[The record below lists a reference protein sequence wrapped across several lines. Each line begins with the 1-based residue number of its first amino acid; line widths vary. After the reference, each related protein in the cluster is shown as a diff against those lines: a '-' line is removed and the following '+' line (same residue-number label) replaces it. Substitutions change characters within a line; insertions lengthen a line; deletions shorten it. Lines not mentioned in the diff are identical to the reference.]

1 MVTDAELNLLID
13 QAAAI
18 AGNQTRLAETLEIP
32 KSHITQM
39 KRGDRKAN
47 WRIRG
52 GLRAILG
59 EDPAAAFMA
68 AMAEDLEQSEKE
80 DEKKAAEGFR
90 AILAAFPEAE
100 KEKALIEN
108 NQGFN
113 SWRKRMIPPSR
124 NYNTVLELAAF
135 SVLSRLRDTIDR
147 TFNGRD
153 RGTIFKDKTR
163 VGAATAKVLSYSF

>member
-1 MVTDAELNLLID
+1 MDTIEELKNLIEK
-13 QAAAI
+13 ATEI
-18 AGNQTRLAETLEIP
+18 AGSQRKLAAMLDMEHANLSKIKKGERP
-32 KSHITQM
+32 
-39 KRGDRKAN
+39 AN

-68 AMAEDLEQSEKE
+68 AMAEDLEQSEKT

-113 SWRKRMIPPSR
+113 SWRKR
-124 NYNTVLELAAF
+124 
-135 SVLSRLRDTIDR
+135 RDS
-147 TFNGRD
+147 NP
-153 RGTIFKDKTR
+153 
-163 VGAATAKVLSYSF
+163 